1 MSSLYLQI
9 LEFDIANVYSKS
21 LTCNSCATKRP
32 NHNNEPSPGF
42 EMTQF
47 LYVIWVVKHEK
58 VRCYITQMLSNL

>member
-32 NHNNEPSPGF
+32 NHNN
-42 EMTQF
+42 
-47 LYVIWVVKHEK
+47 
-58 VRCYITQMLSNL
+58 